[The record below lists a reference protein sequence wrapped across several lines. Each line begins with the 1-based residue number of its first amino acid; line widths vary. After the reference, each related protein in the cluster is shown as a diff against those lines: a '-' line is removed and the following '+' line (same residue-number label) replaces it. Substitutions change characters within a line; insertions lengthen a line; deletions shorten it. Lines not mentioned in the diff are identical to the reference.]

1 MWALLAGGEV
11 QIQSSG
17 TLPTPASTAAVE
29 WVQGNTK
36 CPRTQRNRVSCVG
49 GESCMVRPAW
59 CFLLKQSMRCIRDAL
74 GAFAPEPGVVKACA
88 RGVLPWAE
96 AKTWLEALL

>member
-1 MWALLAGGEV
+1 
-11 QIQSSG
+11 
-17 TLPTPASTAAVE
+17 
-29 WVQGNTK
+29 
-36 CPRTQRNRVSCVG
+36 
-49 GESCMVRPAW
+49 MVRPAW

-88 RGVLPWAE
+88 RRVLPWAE